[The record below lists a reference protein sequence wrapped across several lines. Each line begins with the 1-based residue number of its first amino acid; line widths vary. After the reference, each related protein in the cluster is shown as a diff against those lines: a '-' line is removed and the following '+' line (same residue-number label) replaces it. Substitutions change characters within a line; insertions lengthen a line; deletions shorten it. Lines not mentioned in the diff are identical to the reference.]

1 MRIACTRTDRGL
13 EATPKYEDHMTTP
26 VLASAIL
33 LRRLMAS
40 LQALI
45 AQGAAVVY
53 HVWQDFLFFSLM
65 KPFFPIF
72 LYVEAMTKVQE

>member
-1 MRIACTRTDRGL
+1 
-13 EATPKYEDHMTTP
+13 MTTP

-65 KPFFPIF
+65 KPFSLSPWENIPGMYNKGHH
-72 LYVEAMTKVQE
+72 LGQGNVQLNLCFYPQGPGS